1 MLMPKTGLEIQTK
14 QIQTSIKWFWN

>member
-1 MLMPKTGLEIQTK
+1 MPKTGLEIQTK